1 MKKTPKT
8 GYQSKKN
15 SWISV
20 ASIGASVR
28 VGPAEYKST
37 SVQGTL
43 PLKPI
48 AQAGAAGSGP
58 APRIRA

>member
-20 ASIGASVR
+20 VVSAESGARLSR
-28 VGPAEYKST
+28 
-37 SVQGTL
+37 
-43 PLKPI
+43 
-48 AQAGAAGSGP
+48 
-58 APRIRA
+58 

>member
-20 ASIGASVR
+20 ASIGSVC
-28 VGPAEYKST
+28 
-37 SVQGTL
+37 
-43 PLKPI
+43 
-48 AQAGAAGSGP
+48 GSGLP
-58 APRIRA
+58 NTNRHPSKRLVAKGRSSSGLAGIRPCS